1 MGEYGRVVGQGSE
14 TARGTAGKS
23 GGGGVTDLGGD
34 VVGTIGNAIDQVA
47 ALPPEV
53 LLLLA
58 AAVLIGFVVLRRAF

>member
-23 GGGGVTDLGGD
+23 GGGVTDLGGD